1 MERLGGWCWYLT
13 DKAGL
18 LERHRCGKWMYFF
31 KDQAFAMSICE
42 KAITENVDW
51 TSIAGISYLK
61 EGKVLFFKIREEKKQ
76 TD

>member
-1 MERLGGWCWYLT
+1 MRYIMERLGGWCWYLT

-42 KAITENVDW
+42 KAITENVC
-51 TSIAGISYLK
+51 Y
-61 EGKVLFFKIREEKKQ
+61 
-76 TD
+76 